1 VVVGVARIVLHI
13 PGARSLKDKRQIVKS
28 VLAQVQREYRVAA
41 AEVEGHDDWHTAVL
55 GLSCIST
62 SAAHADEIM
71 ARAVGFISSRPL
83 EADLADYETETMHV
97 F

>member
-1 VVVGVARIVLHI
+1 MVIGVARIVLHI

-28 VLAQVQREYRVAA
+28 VLAQVQREFHVAA
-41 AEVEGHDDWHTAVL
+41 AEVERHDEWRVAVL
-55 GLSCIST
+55 GLSCVSN
-62 SAAHADEIM
+62 SAAHADEIL

-83 EADLADYETETMHV
+83 ESDLADYETEIVHV